1 MPAAVRM
8 PRSAA
13 GRRALLTVAFLGGLF
28 ALAFFFGGSAHAAT
42 APDLGDRAGVREP
55 SGPALGDRSEAVRQD
70 TAQGGESAVRER
82 TDSQARQAAEARD
95 RLAGH
100 RERTRA
106 AAGEVTTEVTRPVRD
121 GAERTR
127 QATRP
132 VDRTVQ
138 QVTQRTGLDEAT
150 GGLFPDR
157 LTEHDRGS
165 GTGADRATAHQDGPS
180 RDSADRSAHRD
191 HAKGSQAASQCAP
204 HTLSDGAAHQQASA
218 GGGFTGDDSGHGLP
232 GPRLPHHQLPS
243 APAVSAASQTVGDG
257 SGKRGGPDQLAA
269 YVTDMERAGPLLPGA
284 VRAEQDGPTR
294 ERAGNILEFPG

>member
-8 PRSAA
+8 PRTAA
-13 GRRALLTVAFLGGLF
+13 GRRALLTVLFLGGLF
-28 ALAFFFGGSAHAAT
+28 ALAFFSGGSAYAAS

-55 SGPALGDRSEAVRQD
+55 SGPALGDRSGAVRQD
-70 TAQGGESAVRER
+70 TARDGESAVRDR
-82 TDSQARQAAEARD
+82 TDSQARKAEEARD
-95 RLAGH
+95 ELAGD
-100 RERTRA
+100 RERARA
-106 AAGEVTTEVTRPVRD
+106 AAGEVTSGVTRPVRD

-127 QATRP
+127 PATRP

-150 GGLFPDR
+150 DGLLPDR
-157 LTEHDRGS
+157 LTEQHRGT

-180 RDSADRSAHRD
+180 RDSADRAAHRD
-191 HAKGSQAASQCAP
+191 DAKSLQGTSPCAP
-204 HTLSDGAAHQQASA
+204 HTLSDGSAHQQASA
-218 GGGFTGDDSGHGLP
+218 GDGFTGDDSGHGLP
-232 GPRLPHHQLPS
+232 GPRLPHQQLPS
-243 APAVSAASQTVGDG
+243 APAVSATSQTVGDG

-269 YVTDMERAGPLLPGA
+269 CVTDMERAGPLLPGA